1 MCVWWWWG
9 GGTSGRGGGPGGGM
23 WGKGGNVTETKLPS
37 HATSPGQTE
46 ISDRL
51 CLSVLLWTYIYLS
64 PWFFTALD
72 REKGGGYK
80 TFTDRVRRQA
90 GTRLTEIS

>member
-1 MCVWWWWG
+1 MCG
-9 GGTSGRGGGPGGGM
+9 GGGGGGYSGGGGQGGGM
-23 WGKGGNVTETKLPS
+23 WEKGGNVTETRLPS
-37 HATSPGQTE
+37 HATSSGQTE

-72 REKGGGYK
+72 RGKGGGGYK

-90 GTRLTEIS
+90 GTKLTEIS